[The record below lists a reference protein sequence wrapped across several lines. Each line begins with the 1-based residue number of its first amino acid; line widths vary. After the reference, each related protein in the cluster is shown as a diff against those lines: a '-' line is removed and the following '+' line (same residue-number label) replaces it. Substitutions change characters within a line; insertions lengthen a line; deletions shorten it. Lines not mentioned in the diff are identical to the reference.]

1 MLAVQ
6 AQDAWVSALDA
17 AALQAVTD
25 LMRQIGGE
33 ERLFLNWALRFFVEI
48 DLLKLG
54 VPALAAF
61 WVWARPQG
69 FAADPVRT
77 LRQIGGVMLAMAIGR
92 GAQIVLPERP
102 RPMQSMP
109 DFPFP
114 GLGHLPWIADGSS
127 MPSDHAALAF
137 ALATVAWFG
146 SRRLGAAAFLWA
158 ALVVC
163 MPRLYFGYHYLSDL
177 VGGAFIGVAAV
188 WFAAR
193 VPLPRQA
200 VRLTCG
206 WARWMDARAPGLAV
220 VCLFLIAFECLTLFQ
235 SSRKIANAGAT
246 VVAVALGKPFETVGA
261 AALPPSAAAG
271 ERAAA
276 SATTGGDGGHARE
289 VASKSPAT
297 D

>member
-1 MLAVQ
+1 MLALQ

-25 LMRQIGGE
+25 LMRWIGGE
-33 ERLFLNWALRFFVEI
+33 ERLFLNWVLRLFVDI

-77 LRQIGGVMLAMAIGR
+77 LRQIGGVMLAMAVGR
-92 GAQIVLPERP
+92 GAQVVLPERP
-102 RPMQSMP
+102 RPMQSLP

-114 GLGHLPWIADGSS
+114 ELGHLPWIADGSS
-127 MPSDHAALAF
+127 MPSDHAALAL
-137 ALATVAWFG
+137 ALAMVAWFG
-146 SRRLGAAAFLWA
+146 SRRLGAVAFFWA

-163 MPRLYFGYHYLSDL
+163 MPRLYFGYHYFSDL
-177 VGGAFIGVAAV
+177 VAGALIGVGAV

-193 VPLPRQA
+193 VPLPRRA
-200 VRLTCG
+200 VRSTRG
-206 WARWMDARAPGLAV
+206 WARWIDARAPGLAT

-235 SSRKIANAGAT
+235 SSRRIAGAGAT
-246 VVAVALGKPFETVGA
+246 VAAIALGKPFDATGA
-261 AALPPSAAAG
+261 AALPSPAMGGGGEAAAG
-271 ERAAA
+271 
-276 SATTGGDGGHARE
+276 TGGDHARE
-289 VASKSPAT
+289 VASKSRPA

>member
-17 AALQAVTD
+17 TALQAVTD
-25 LMRQIGGE
+25 LMRWIGGE
-33 ERLFLNWALRFFVEI
+33 ERLSLNWALRLFVEI

-69 FAADPVRT
+69 FAADPVRA
-77 LRQIGGVMLAMAIGR
+77 LRQIGGVVLAMAIGR
-92 GAQIVLPERP
+92 GAQIALPERP
-102 RPMQSMP
+102 RPMQSLP

-114 GLGHLPWIADGSS
+114 ELGHLPWIADGSS

-163 MPRLYFGYHYLSDL
+163 MPRLYFGYHYFSDL
-177 VGGAFIGVAAV
+177 VGGALIGVAAV
-188 WFAAR
+188 WFAER
-193 VPLPRQA
+193 VPLPRRA
-200 VRLTCG
+200 VRATRG
-206 WARWMDARAPGLAV
+206 WALWIDARAPGLAA

-235 SSRKIANAGAT
+235 SSRKIASAGAT
-246 VVAVALGKPFETVGA
+246 VAAAALGKPVEATGA
-261 AALPPSAAAG
+261 AALSSPAMAGGAAAAG
-271 ERAAA
+271 R
-276 SATTGGDGGHARE
+276 DDHARE
-289 VASKSPAT
+289 VASKGHPAA